1 VGHSDP
7 GILFFF
13 LLRCFNFS
21 VCIFCLVVEV
31 IEEKE
36 KKKRSFVSVSLVEK
50 WVLVF
55 ACS

>member
-1 VGHSDP
+1 
-7 GILFFF
+7 
-13 LLRCFNFS
+13 
-21 VCIFCLVVEV
+21 LVVEV

-36 KKKRSFVSVSLVEK
+36 KKKRSFVSVALVEK